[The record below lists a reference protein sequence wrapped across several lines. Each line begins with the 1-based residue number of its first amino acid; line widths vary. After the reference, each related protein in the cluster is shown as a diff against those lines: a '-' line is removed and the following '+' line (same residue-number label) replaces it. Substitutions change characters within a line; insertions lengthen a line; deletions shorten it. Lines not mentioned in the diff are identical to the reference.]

1 MTVIDIPPE
10 KIKEWISFPKNIA
23 LVAWPGTDGLDASD
37 PADAQAQPSPSFL
50 CPEMINREYGLGLKY
65 A

>member
-1 MTVIDIPPE
+1 MRLWE
-10 KIKEWISFPKNIA
+10 KMYWNSTKQLSIA